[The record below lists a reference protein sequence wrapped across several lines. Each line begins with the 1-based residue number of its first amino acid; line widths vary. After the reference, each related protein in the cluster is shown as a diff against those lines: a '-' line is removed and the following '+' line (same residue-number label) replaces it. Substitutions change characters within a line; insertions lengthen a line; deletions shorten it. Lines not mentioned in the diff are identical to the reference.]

1 MYILLLRT
9 EEDETQVT
17 YRFGPDEDHLG
28 ALRLSKADGE
38 VEQVE
43 PVPGETTEALFTRAA
58 VKIRQHW
65 KQGAF
70 PEKSSWAS

>member
-1 MYILLLRT
+1 MYILLLKDLD
-9 EEDETQVT
+9 DETQVT
-17 YRFGPDEDHLG
+17 YRFGPDEQHLG
-28 ALRLSKADGE
+28 ALRLNKSDGE

-43 PVPGETTEALFTRAA
+43 PVPGQDTQAFFTRAA

-70 PEKSSWAS
+70 PEKTSWAS